1 MCLKK
6 FYLYIVIKSILRKTR
21 NQVVDVILNL
31 NMKVSVTSSELYTW
45 SESLL
50 TRYTE
55 TNQT

>member
-6 FYLYIVIKSILRKTR
+6 FYPYIVIKSILRKTR

>member
-55 TNQT
+55 KNQT